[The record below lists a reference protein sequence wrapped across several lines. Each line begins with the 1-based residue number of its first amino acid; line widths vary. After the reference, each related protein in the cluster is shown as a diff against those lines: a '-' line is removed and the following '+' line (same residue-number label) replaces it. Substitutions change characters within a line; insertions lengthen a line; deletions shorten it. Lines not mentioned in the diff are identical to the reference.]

1 MKKLF
6 FAAITTLFASSFFTS
21 CTENTITNDEQVIL
35 EIQGI
40 EHSESTMPG
49 RKTTDEGNTNDEE

>member
-40 EHSESTMPG
+40 EQSKSSPRRWADR
-49 RKTTDEGNTNDEE
+49 RK